1 MDRPNIGNKYK
12 GTVPM
17 YKNRKMRY
25 NKSTTLL
32 ESTDINCKEFSE
44 INQFQFKA
52 TKERKTNW
60 STRGRFLC
68 TRTTR

>member
-1 MDRPNIGNKYK
+1 
-12 GTVPM
+12 M

-60 STRGRFLC
+60 IYYKSRGIDKDMNV
-68 TRTTR
+68 